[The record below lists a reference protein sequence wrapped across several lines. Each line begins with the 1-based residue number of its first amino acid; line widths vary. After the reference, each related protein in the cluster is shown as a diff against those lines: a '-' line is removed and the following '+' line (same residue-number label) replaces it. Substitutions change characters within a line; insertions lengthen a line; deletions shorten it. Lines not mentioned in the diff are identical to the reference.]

1 MCNPLLTLWKFTC
14 PAPLRVEALAKVS
27 SYFPYEVRYHSEI
40 EPTFER
46 YLYGPL
52 TEAVLRTA
60 DRLKVLQ
67 AGSLHA
73 YLGYVM
79 ALVLSLVLF
88 VWWRS

>member
-1 MCNPLLTLWKFTC
+1 
-14 PAPLRVEALAKVS
+14 VS
-27 SYFPYEVRYHSEI
+27 PYFPHEVRYHVEI

-46 YLYGPL
+46 YMYGPL
-52 TEAVLRTA
+52 TEIVLRIA
-60 DRLKVLQ
+60 DRLKILQ

-73 YLGYVM
+73 YLGYVI